1 MTRLTLV
8 LLSLATML
16 LLCGGCFPHLL
27 PSGPVVPDEE
37 AYLGPLKPSGIDY
50 SGLTRIREAP
60 VLPFLTWGLDF
71 AEEMLFEFGRHPV
84 YGMVEVTRVVA
95 RDGRSEWFALVSER
109 SGVQHV
115 VVGSTEAAALARSF
129 PAPVWEGDLEVTE
142 VRSARHVQYR
152 ARFGLPNGESVDAL
166 ITSKSQG
173 AALPKRNG
181 NAMNHSEQ
189 AVLAVLDLEEFN
201 WARAEVRVDG
211 RPAPVRWLAPFVPF
225 AWRLEQAA
233 GGLATGSLWM
243 PGGGGPGLL
252 AQREAQ
258 DQDLLYEATRAG
270 DHLLLTH
277 RGQLLETTWTFEQPR
292 GTDGSTGGNDGPTDL
307 LDGPLELRQVDVE
320 HGAVSV
326 FRLRLNPALPDLRY
340 VPERGFEARMVAGSN
355 GAQGYMNGVLRIGSE
370 GGDVLLDVLPEA
382 PPWACERPVR
392 NRLSFVRPG
401 LDPGGPAGVRL
412 TASIEPALAAGGA
425 GPAACW

>member
-1 MTRLTLV
+1 MMRPLLTL
-8 LLSLATML
+8 LL

-27 PSGPVVPDEE
+27 PTGPVVSDED
-37 AYLGPLKPSGIDY
+37 AYLGPLQPSGIDY
-50 SGLTRIREAP
+50 SGLQRVREAP

-71 AEEMLFEFGRHPV
+71 AEEMLFEFGRHPI
-84 YGMVEVTRVVA
+84 YGMVEVTRVVD

-115 VVGSTEAAALARSF
+115 VVGSAEAAALARSF

-142 VRSARHVQYR
+142 VRTARHVQYR
-152 ARFGLPNGESVDAL
+152 ARFGLPNGEFVDAL

-173 AALPKRNG
+173 SALPKRNG

-211 RPAPVRWLAPFVPF
+211 QPAPVRWLAPFVPF

-243 PGGGGPGLL
+243 AGGGGPGLL

-258 DQDLLYEATRAG
+258 GQELHYEASRAG
-270 DHLLLTH
+270 DRLLLTY
-277 RGQLLETTWTFEQPR
+277 GGELLETTWTFEQPG
-292 GTDGSTGGNDGPTDL
+292 GT
-307 LDGPLELRQVDVE
+307 DGPLELRQVDVL
-320 HGAVSV
+320 HGDVSV

-340 VPERGFEARMVAGSN
+340 VPDRGFEAKMVAGSN
-355 GAQGYMNGVLRIGSE
+355 GAQGYMNGVLRIGSL
-370 GGDVLLDVLPEA
+370 GGDVLVDVLPEA

-412 TASIEPALAAGGA
+412 SASIEPALAAGGL